1 MKYQH
6 PNLDSLFTMPFY
18 SNIATCEYHMIY
30 VGRGTDKGED
40 RDGERGSEKG
50 EERDGERGSEKGE
63 REREVKERGT
73 DKGQR

>member
-6 PNLDSLFTMPFY
+6 PNLDSLFTIPFY

-30 VGRGTDKGED
+30 VARGTD
-40 RDGERGSEKG
+40 KG

-63 REREVKERGT
+63 REREREVKERGT